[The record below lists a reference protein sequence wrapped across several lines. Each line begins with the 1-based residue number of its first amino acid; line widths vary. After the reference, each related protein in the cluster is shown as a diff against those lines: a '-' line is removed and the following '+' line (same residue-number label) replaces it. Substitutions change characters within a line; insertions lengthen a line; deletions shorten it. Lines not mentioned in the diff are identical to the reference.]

1 MSSTS
6 PASGNRAALLAA
18 ARTCLLERGYA
29 RTTARDIAGRAGVS
43 LAAIGYHFGSKE
55 ALLDAA
61 LVAAVR
67 EWGDVLE
74 SAGLPDSGLSPA
86 DRFAAVW
93 DYVMASVVR
102 DRQLWAVQVELIAE
116 AARDPERAAV
126 VVTENEVARAE
137 FARLFGVPAEQGAIL
152 QLLVRG
158 AVAGLLLDPSDVV
171 DARALFGHLSALAA
185 LGGPAA
191 GDSDASDSDASV

>member
-1 MSSTS
+1 MSSTT
-6 PASGNRAALLAA
+6 PATGNRAALLAA
-18 ARTCLLERGYA
+18 ARACLLERGYA

-74 SAGLPDSGLSPA
+74 AAGMPDPALSPA

-93 DYVMASVVR
+93 DYVMASAVR

-116 AARDPERAAV
+116 AARDPERAAAV
-126 VVTENEVARAE
+126 AAENEVARAE
-137 FARLFGVPAEQGAIL
+137 FARLFGVPAEQGALL

-158 AVAGLLLDPSDVV
+158 AVAGLLLDPADVV
-171 DARALFGHLSALAA
+171 DARALFAQLAALAA
-185 LGGPAA
+185 L
-191 GDSDASDSDASV
+191 DR